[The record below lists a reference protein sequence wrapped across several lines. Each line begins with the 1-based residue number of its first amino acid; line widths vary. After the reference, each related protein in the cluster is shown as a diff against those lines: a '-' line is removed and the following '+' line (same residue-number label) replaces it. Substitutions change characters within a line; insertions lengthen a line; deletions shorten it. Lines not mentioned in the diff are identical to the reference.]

1 MKVCP
6 LLFCGLLFFYY
17 LCMFIKN
24 LLVMKKLILLL
35 SFVSF
40 LFSSLYAVKAY
51 PGLIEITQPNGVVLN
66 VYLYGDE
73 NFSYM
78 TTEDGYLVKYNDL
91 GFIEYAQIG
100 TNGAIESVG
109 VFAHNV
115 VNRTQLELDYLR
127 KTPKVEFIREK
138 LERIGNAISC
148 EKESIQRANAARSS
162 EGFPLKGSPKSLV
175 ILVNFENLK
184 FKSPAANADFTRMLN
199 QYNYAENS
207 ATGSARDYF
216 RTASNGVFEPNF
228 VVVGPYDLPHATTYY
243 GKDENGRID
252 VKAGNL
258 IVDACT
264 AADADVDFTEYD
276 TNADG
281 YIDNVFVYYA
291 GYNQAEGGGVNTIW
305 PHRSVILTDVYYDG
319 VRIYD
324 YACTSE
330 FRSNKGAV
338 MCGIGTFCH
347 EFGHVLSLPD
357 LYATND
363 ASHATMGS
371 WDIMDKG
378 SYNNNGRTPP
388 TYSAYERFYLGW
400 LTPTQLTVGA
410 YNLEPIAKSNK
421 AYLIAANE
429 HNLDGKNP
437 DSNEFFL
444 LENRHKDY
452 ENDGVPANGMLVTHI
467 TYSRSKWN
475 NNIVNND
482 PDDMGVEVVCAFGTT
497 STPHQNVFPGSA
509 EKTSISFTIADALI
523 DTITSIVSEDNIIS
537 FVYGSPDFVPSVKT
551 VGELEDFSVEFGQ
564 AAIQT
569 LELNGEGILDGD
581 ISIDLSIADNYAIRL
596 VGDSD
601 TNFVKSIKV
610 TPDEEGN
617 FNAKIDIKFEP
628 KVYSILSFLSD
639 NIVVSSK
646 YSELNIAVRGKAKKP
661 VLVVPPVA
669 YEAENVTPY
678 TFTAVWD
685 TVFDATEYLLSVY
698 NLAGNDTL
706 FVLQNHVLKADK
718 SDKMKFDVVNLLG
731 GTDYKYRVKA
741 SDKDPYGSYENI
753 TDYSNEISVTTLP
766 GYGVESRK
774 LDVLKNGDKYMIYL
788 PVVDENHSIFVYSLE
803 GHLITPVPV
812 LYNIVELPVL
822 ASNRVYILKYASN
835 DGLKRKSK
843 VIKLYYE

>member
-1 MKVCP
+1 MKR
-6 LLFCGLLFFYY
+6 
-17 LCMFIKN
+17 
-24 LLVMKKLILLL
+24 LILLL
-35 SFVSF
+35 LFISF

-100 TNGAIESVG
+100 AKDAIELVG
-109 VFAHNV
+109 VFAHNLV
-115 VNRTQLELDYLR
+115 DRTQSELDYLR

-184 FKSPAANADFTRMLN
+184 FKSPTANADFTRMLN

-264 AADADVDFTEYD
+264 VADADIDFTEYD

-291 GYNQAEGGGVNTIW
+291 GYNQAEGGGANTVW
-305 PHRSVILTDVYYDG
+305 PHRSVILSDVYYDG

-437 DSNEFFL
+437 DSKEFFL

-475 NNIVNND
+475 NNTVNND
-482 PDDMGVEVVCAFGTT
+482 PNDMGVEVVCAFGTT

-509 EKTSISFTIADALI
+509 EKTSVSFNIADTLNL

-537 FVYGSPDFVPSVKT
+537 FVYGSPDFVPSIKA

-581 ISIDLSIADNYAIRL
+581 ISIDLSIADNYAMRL

-601 TNFVKSIKV
+601 TSFVKSIKI
-610 TPDEEGN
+610 TPDERGN
-617 FNAKIDIKFEP
+617 FNAKIDIKFAP
-628 KVYSILSFLSD
+628 KVSSLLSYLSD

-646 YSELNIAVRGKAKKP
+646 FSELNITVRGKAKKP

-669 YEAENVTPY
+669 YDAENVTPY
-678 TFTAVWD
+678 TFDAIWGEVN
-685 TVFDATEYLLSVY
+685 DATGYYLSVY
-698 NLAGNDTL
+698 SLSNGDTI
-706 FVLQNHVLKADK
+706 FVKNNEFLSVDSLNGIMSCAITDLKE
-718 SDKMKFDVVNLLG
+718 
-731 GTDYKYRVKA
+731 GTNYFYRLRS
-741 SDKDPYGSYENI
+741 SDKDIVNGIYENI

-803 GHLITPVPV
+803 GHLVTSVPV
-812 LYNIVELPVL
+812 LSNVVELPVL
-822 ASNRVYILKYASN
+822 ASNKVYILKYASN
-835 DGLKRKSK
+835 DGLKSKSK